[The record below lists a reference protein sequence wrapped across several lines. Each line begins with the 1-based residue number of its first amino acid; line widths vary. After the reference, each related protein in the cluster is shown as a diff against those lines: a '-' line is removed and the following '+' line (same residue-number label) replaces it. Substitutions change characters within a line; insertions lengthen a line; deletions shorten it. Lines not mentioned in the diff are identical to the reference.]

1 MFEPTLAAARAALA
15 AVNPAQYARTR
26 NALGGAV
33 TRLSPY
39 ITHSLLSIPDCL
51 QTLSTKHTLSFDDKL
66 VFEFAWREFF
76 HHVWG
81 HLGDKILQDIRPPV
95 WPGTYADTL
104 PTDIKQGATGVPVI
118 DQTVRDLYAT
128 GYLHNHAR
136 MWLASYVVHLRKV
149 HWRAGADWLYGHL
162 LDGDLASNH
171 LSWQWVAGTFSN
183 KPYLFNAENVAKYAP
198 AAYHSPGTVIDTDYE
213 TLDDIARRGG
223 NVGREQGQH
232 LSADAPELVASYP
245 NNLWAGGRFD
255 LKTLESIAAQATGRP
270 IRLVH
275 PWMLGEPP
283 PGNALNIGLIHLP
296 FHAHFPWSAARWA
309 WVLARMQ
316 ALCPVVFVG
325 DGDDLVPIL
334 ATASAVNS
342 TATLNG
348 HYSPLLKKLSTQLA
362 PSPRLLPDQPRPC
375 NSFSKFYDV
384 ARRSATSLDHL
395 LADGSANAVPRR
407 WHQSGLP
414 GMDSPAI

>member
-1 MFEPTLAAARAALA
+1 MFEPTHAVTHAPDLAAAHLALA
-15 AVNPAQYARTR
+15 AVNPALYARTR

-39 ITHSLLSIPDCL
+39 ITHSLLTIPDCV
-51 QTLSTKHTLSFDDKL
+51 QALSTKHKLTFDDKL
-66 VFEFAWREFF
+66 IFEFAWREFF

-81 HLGDKILQDIRPPV
+81 HLGDKILHDIRTPV
-95 WPGTYADTL
+95 WPGTYAREL
-104 PTDIKQGATGVPVI
+104 PEDITQARTGVPVI

-198 AAYHSPGTVIDTDYE
+198 QRYHSPGTVIDTDYE
-213 TLDDIARRGG
+213 TLGDIAVHRAG
-223 NVGREQGQH
+223 VGSRPGLQSCLDLPEETPA
-232 LSADAPELVASYP
+232 LISAPADSTP
-245 NNLWAGGRFD
+245 D
-255 LKTLESIAAQATGRP
+255 SIAAPAGYIRATGPNDLKVIAHQP

-275 PWMLGEPP
+275 PWMLGEAP
-283 PGNALNIGLIHLP
+283 PGGMHNIGLIHLP
-296 FHAHFPWSAARWA
+296 FHTQFPWSAARWA

-316 ALCPVVFVG
+316 SLCSAVFVG
-325 DGDDLVPIL
+325 DGHEIAGAL
-334 ATASAVNS
+334 ASASQVTS
-342 TATLNG
+342 TATLNP
-348 HYSPLLKKLSTQLA
+348 HYAALLRQLTTQLA
-362 PSPRLLPDQPRPC
+362 PTPRLLPDPPRLC
-375 NSFSKFYDV
+375 NSFSRFYDT
-384 ARRSATSLDHL
+384 ARRSAGSLDEL
-395 LADGSANAVPRR
+395 LQR
-407 WHQSGLP
+407 
-414 GMDSPAI
+414 